1 LPPIRE
7 EALAVGVQ
15 TRVIKPEPTRELEW
29 SFVAVLLVTATY
41 VAYEFLGTPG
51 GSDPIGH
58 VMGIV
63 GMTMMLM
70 TETLYTFR
78 KRLRWFQAGRL
89 RAWLSFHIFT
99 GIVGPTLVL
108 MHSAFE
114 FNGLAGLSMLFT
126 LLVVASGFVGRYLY
140 TAIPRSRAGA
150 ELTLS
155 EVTAQEVEVQQQI
168 DRLTAQHSVRVDAVL
183 RADAAH
189 QSDTQQSTIGSVL
202 IRGWRDWQYRRD
214 VNRQLRQLDRTERLA
229 AKELTRVL
237 RRRRELER
245 QISTLQAAH
254 RLMSTWHTI
263 HVPMG
268 VTLFLSAFLHV
279 IGTLYFGAVKLF

>member
-1 LPPIRE
+1 M
-7 EALAVGVQ
+7 AVGIRTAV
-15 TRVIKPEPTRELEW
+15 TRPETNRELEW
-29 SFVAVLLVTATY
+29 SFVVILLVAAIY
-41 VAYEFLGTPG
+41 VAYEFLGTPR

-63 GMTMMLM
+63 GMMLMLM

-78 KRLRWFQAGRL
+78 KRFRWLQVGRL

-99 GIVGPTLVL
+99 GLVGPALVL
-108 MHSAFE
+108 THSAFE
-114 FNGLAGLSMLFT
+114 FNGLAGLSMFFT
-126 LLVVASGFVGRYLY
+126 LIVVASGFVGRYLY

-150 ELTLS
+150 ELTLA
-155 EVTAQEVEVQQQI
+155 EVTAQETEVQQQI
-168 DRLTAQHSVRVDAVL
+168 DHLTAQRSTRVDAIL
-183 RADAAH
+183 RADAGHHA
-189 QSDTQQSTIGSVL
+189 DTQQSTIGSVL

-214 VNRQLRQLDRTERLA
+214 VNRQLRHLDRTDQLA

-245 QISTLQAAH
+245 QISTLRAAH
-254 RLMSTWHTI
+254 RLMSAWHTV
-263 HVPMG
+263 HVPLG

>member
-1 LPPIRE
+1 M
-7 EALAVGVQ
+7 AVGSQVAF
-15 TRVIKPEPTRELEW
+15 TKPETNHELEW
-29 SFVAVLLVTATY
+29 SFIVVLLVAAIY

-58 VMGIV
+58 TLGII
-63 GMTMMLM
+63 GMTLMLM

-78 KRLRWFQAGRL
+78 KRFRWFQIGRL

-99 GIVGPTLVL
+99 GLVGPALVL
-108 MHSAFE
+108 THSAFE
-114 FNGLAGLSMLFT
+114 FNGLAGLSMFFT
-126 LLVVASGFVGRYLY
+126 FIVVASGFVGRYLY

-150 ELTLS
+150 ELTLG

-168 DRLTAQHSVRVDAVL
+168 DRLTAQRSTRVEAIL
-183 RADAAH
+183 KADAAH
-189 QSDTQQSTIGSVL
+189 QADTQQGTIGSVL

-214 VNRQLRQLDRTERLA
+214 VDRQLRQLDRTERIA
-229 AKELTRVL
+229 AKDLTRVL

-254 RLMSTWHTI
+254 RLMGAWHTV
-263 HVPMG
+263 HVPLG
-268 VTLFLSAFLHV
+268 VTLFLSAILHV

>member
-1 LPPIRE
+1 
-7 EALAVGVQ
+7 LAVGSHVAV
-15 TRVIKPEPTRELEW
+15 TTPESNHELEW
-29 SFVAVLLVTATY
+29 SFVVVLLVAAIY

-58 VMGIV
+58 TLGIV
-63 GMTMMLM
+63 GMTLMLM

-78 KRLRWFQAGRL
+78 KRFRWFQVGRL
-89 RAWLSFHIFT
+89 RVWLSFHIFT
-99 GIVGPTLVL
+99 GLVGPALVL
-108 MHSAFE
+108 THSAFE

-155 EVTAQEVEVQQQI
+155 EMSAQEADVQQVI
-168 DRLTAQHSVRVDAVL
+168 DRLTAQHSVQVDAVL

-254 RLMSTWHTI
+254 RLMSAWHTI
-263 HVPMG
+263 HVPLG
-268 VTLFLSAFLHV
+268 VTLFLSALLHV
-279 IGTLYFGAVKLF
+279 IGTLYFGAVNLF

>member
-1 LPPIRE
+1 
-7 EALAVGVQ
+7 LAVGTKVAV
-15 TRVIKPEPTRELEW
+15 TRPDANRELEW
-29 SFVAVLLVTATY
+29 SFVAVLLVAALY

-58 VMGIV
+58 VLGII
-63 GMTMMLM
+63 GMTLMLM

-78 KRLRWFQAGRL
+78 KRFRWFQVGRL

-99 GIVGPTLVL
+99 GLVGPALVL
-108 MHSAFE
+108 THSAFE
-114 FNGLAGLSMLFT
+114 FNGLAGLSMFFT
-126 LLVVASGFVGRYLY
+126 LIVVASGFVGRYLY

-150 ELTLS
+150 ELTLA
-155 EVTAQEVEVQQQI
+155 EVTAQESEVQQQI
-168 DRLTAQHSVRVDAVL
+168 DQLTAQRSTRIDAIL
-183 RADAAH
+183 KADAAH
-189 QSDTQQSTIGSVL
+189 QSDTQQSTLGSVM

-214 VNRQLRQLDRTERLA
+214 VNRQLRQLDRTEQLA

-254 RLMSTWHTI
+254 RLMSAWHTV
-263 HVPMG
+263 HVPLG

>member
-1 LPPIRE
+1 M
-7 EALAVGVQ
+7 AVSLQ
-15 TRVIKPEPTRELEW
+15 ARVVKPEPTRELEW
-29 SFVAVLLVTATY
+29 SFVAVLLVAAAY

-78 KRLRWFQAGRL
+78 KRLRWFQVGRL

-254 RLMSTWHTI
+254 RLMGTWHTI

>member
-1 LPPIRE
+1 M
-7 EALAVGVQ
+7 AVGLQ

-78 KRLRWFQAGRL
+78 KRLRWFQVGRL

-254 RLMSTWHTI
+254 RLMGTWHTI